1 MTKDEI
7 ALGGVVTLRN
17 GSSVTIR
24 LLSEHDRAA
33 LLAFGSGLPQDD
45 WQYMR
50 EDMQNPDI
58 IMRLINA
65 YEAANWRQIVVE
77 TAEGTIV
84 GYAAVRLL
92 PGWSSHVA
100 DIRLI
105 VSEGWRRSGLGRAL
119 APAIFQA
126 ARDLGVSK
134 VIVEML
140 AEQAA
145 GQAIFER
152 LGFHVEGR
160 LIGHARDRQQRRHD
174 LLVMAYHVE

>member
-1 MTKDEI
+1 MIKQKTL
-7 ALGGVVTLRN
+7 APAAVTLRN
-17 GSSVTIR
+17 GQTVTIR
-24 LLSEHDRAA
+24 MLGERDHAA
-33 LLAFGSGLPQDD
+33 LLAFGRGLPPDD

-58 IMRLINA
+58 ITRLVNA
-65 YEAANWRQIVVE
+65 HAASNWRQIV
-77 TAEGTIV
+77 AEAHDGTIA
-84 GYAAVRLL
+84 GYSAVRLL
-92 PGWSSHVA
+92 PGWSNHVA

-105 VSEGWRRSGLGRAL
+105 VGEGWRRSGLGRAL
-119 APAIFQA
+119 APTIFEA

-140 AEQAA
+140 AEQQA

-160 LIGHARDRQQRRHD
+160 LVNHARDRNNQRHD
-174 LLVMAYHVE
+174 LLIMAYHV